1 MGDTIDVNVN
11 LSTKGFEKGSQRVKE
26 AVRSMSDKANDM
38 GKSTESAM
46 SKVGKGFSAAGNMAK
61 SFSQTIKN
69 SIKTIIGIGTA
80 YQIISKSVSAYMS
93 QNQKLSQQMNS
104 VWTAFGNLLGP
115 IIERI
120 IGLVTSAV
128 SYLLSFMKLL
138 GLTTKSASQLSKS
151 AKGAGGS
158 IQATVAGFDELNKLQ
173 DGGGGGGGA
182 GLEDKDP
189 TEWMKKIQELIAKK
203 QWEDLGK
210 EIGKKVTEIIV
221 GIPRKIS
228 ELIKKVDWKEVGRAI
243 VGVIKG
249 FFEGFSVRDILDSLV
264 TLAHDIWN
272 AFLDVLWGIMEDD
285 TGDEPP
291 LVASLRSLGDAVE
304 ELYTTIMDSWET
316 NIKPILEEAYETVIK
331 PIIDWLTDEALPWLI
346 DKITALVKL
355 ISDYWPVIEP
365 ILLAIGAIIL
375 GFGIYQKIS
384 GLISVIGGP
393 LMKVISALWK
403 LILANPIAILIAAIV
418 ALVVLIATKGD
429 EIQALLQKLDGW
441 LQGVFS
447 RDWTQIF
454 GPVLGSILNGFFAN
468 VKNIWAGIKQVFDG
482 IIDFIRGVFTGD
494 WERAW
499 TGVKNIFAGIANTL
513 TAIFKAPLNGIISLI
528 NGAIGG
534 INSLINKFNNGL
546 GSVIGVSIGTIGNIP
561 YLARGGVLKKG
572 QVGLLEGN
580 GAEAVVPLE
589 KNTEWIGKVA
599 DGFVERLGHNS
610 GIANGLA
617 ALSAIGDSVP
627 FRVPAVAAGTVT
639 PYSVSSASGYDSSAE
654 TDSEILRLIE
664 ALYELL
670 ERFVTG
676 MDNMQFVAEFEDIR
690 ALAKKITKEQRR
702 QTISE
707 GM

>member
-1 MGDTIDVNVN
+1 MQVN
-11 LSTKGFEKGSQRVKE
+11 LSTQGFEKGSQKVKE
-26 AVRSMSDKANDM
+26 AVRSMSDKANNM

-46 SKVGKGFSAAGNMAK
+46 SRVGKGFTTAGNLAK
-61 SFSQTIKN
+61 SFTQTIKN
-69 SIKTIIGIGTA
+69 SIKTIIGIGAA

-138 GLTTKSASQLSKS
+138 GITTKNASQLSKS
-151 AKGAGGS
+151 AKGAGGAV
-158 IQATVAGFDELNKLQ
+158 QATVAGFDELNKLQ
-173 DGGGGGGGA
+173 DSGGGGGGA
-182 GLEDKDP
+182 GLQDKDP
-189 TEWMKKIQELIAKK
+189 TEWMKKIQELISGKK
-203 QWEDLGK
+203 WEELGK
-210 EIGKKVTEIIV
+210 EIGTKVTEFIV
-221 GIPRKIS
+221 GIPHKIS

-243 VGVIKG
+243 VGVVKG

-285 TGDEPP
+285 SGEEPP

-304 ELYTTIMDSWET
+304 ELYTTIMDAWESDIKPVLT
-316 NIKPILEEAYETVIK
+316 EAYESVIKPILDWLIEEAI
-331 PIIDWLTDEALPWLI
+331 PWLI
-346 DKITALVKL
+346 DKITEL
-355 ISDYWPVIEP
+355 ISFLSDNWPTIEA
-365 ILLAIGAIIL
+365 ILVALAA
-375 GFGIYQKIS
+375 GFAAFKLVE
-384 GLISVIGGP
+384 LIQNFGTVVSTITGP
-393 LMKVISALWK
+393 LMKAFSGLWK
-403 LILANPIAILIAAIV
+403 LILANPIALLIAAIV
-418 ALVVLIATKGD
+418 ALVVLIALKGD
-429 EIQALLQKLDGW
+429 EIKAVLQKFDDW
-441 LQGVFS
+441 LQGIFA
-447 RDWTQIF
+447 RDWTETF
-454 GPVLGSILNGFFAN
+454 GPVLGGILNGFFDFL
-468 VKNIWAGIKQVFDG
+468 KGIWDSIKLVFDG

-499 TGVKNIFAGIANTL
+499 NGVKEIFKGIAESLKT
-513 TAIFKAPLNGIISLI
+513 IFKGPLNGIITLI

-546 GSVIGVSIGTIGNIP
+546 GSVIGVTIGTIGTIP

-572 QVGLLEGN
+572 QVGFLEGD

-599 DGFVERLGHNS
+599 DGFVERLSNNS

-627 FRVPAVAAGTVT
+627 FKVPAVAAGTVT
-639 PYSVSSASGYDSSAE
+639 PYSVSAETGYASSVD